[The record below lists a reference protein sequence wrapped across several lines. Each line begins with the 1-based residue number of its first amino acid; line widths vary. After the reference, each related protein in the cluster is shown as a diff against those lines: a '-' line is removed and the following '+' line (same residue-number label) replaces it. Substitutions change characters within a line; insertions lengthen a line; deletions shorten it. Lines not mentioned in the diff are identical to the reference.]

1 MLVYYYS
8 FDMADEDTKKTLKL
22 GKLFKDVIERNI
34 RQRMDIV
41 SGEMDLE
48 KEVKITLTID
58 ITKKKAAAVK
68 S

>member
-1 MLVYYYS
+1 
-8 FDMADEDTKKTLKL
+8 MADEDTKKTLKL
-22 GKLFKDVIERNI
+22 RKLFKDVIERNI
-34 RQRMDIV
+34 RQRMDVV

-58 ITKKKAAAVK
+58 IIKKKAAALK

>member
-1 MLVYYYS
+1 MT
-8 FDMADEDTKKTLKL
+8 DEDTKKTLKL
-22 GKLFKDVIERNI
+22 RKLFKDVIERNI

-58 ITKKKAAAVK
+58 IIKKKAAALK